1 MLGIVLQNPPNVRS
15 NAAHFRFVPEQTAK
29 SISFNRLDLLQS
41 NPPPFRCLV
50 LSSEGASS
58 SIDLAA
64 TEKPNAAVSLF
75 YSYGFSE
82 HQVEMIIEKNSKLL
96 SSSPERT
103 IKPKLDYLLS
113 FGYSQSELIV
123 LVSSDPHL
131 LGVSLEKRIIHNLN
145 ILKQL
150 LGTKELVKRALA
162 RSSRLLRYN
171 LDKCIVPNVETLR
184 MHGVPDKRIIQAV
197 ASFPRVMTHKPDSIS
212 SVVMELKEL
221 GIDPSSRAFIVGINA
236 KIAIVRSVW
245 DSKEAIYKSF
255 GWSDEDF
262 ISAFKRHPYCML
274 NSKGKIKKMMHFYVH
289 KLGWDP
295 SFISKNPLLIDLSLE
310 KRVLPR
316 CAVLNI
322 LASRR
327 LLGREATL
335 LELLWLTERN
345 FEANYVVKY
354 SNDITVIREAYE
366 GMIEEDFT
374 ALRAWDERIKKNESE
389 QNYGGLE

>member
-1 MLGIVLQNPPNVRS
+1 MLGIVLQNPLSLRYNAG
-15 NAAHFRFVPEQTAK
+15 AAHLRFVLDQTAK
-29 SISFNRLDLLQS
+29 SISFKRLHLLQS
-41 NPPPFRCLV
+41 IPPLFRSLV

-58 SIDLAA
+58 SIDLPA
-64 TEKPNAAVSLF
+64 TEKPNAVVSLF

-82 HQVEMIIEKNSKLL
+82 DQVELIMEKNSKLL

-103 IKPKLDYLLS
+103 IKPKLDYLLH
-113 FGYSQSELIV
+113 FGYSQSELV
-123 LVSSDPHL
+123 ALVSSDPHL

-145 ILKQL
+145 LLKQL
-150 LGTKELVKRALA
+150 LGTEELVKRAVA
-162 RSSRLLRYN
+162 RFSRLSRYN
-171 LDKCIVPNVETLR
+171 LEKCIVPNVEALR

-212 SVVMELKEL
+212 NVAMELKEL
-221 GIDPSSRAFIVGINA
+221 GIDPSTRAFIVGINA
-236 KIAIVRSVW
+236 KIAMTQSVW

-262 ISAFKRHPYCML
+262 MSAFKRHPYCML
-274 NSKGKIKKMMHFYVH
+274 NSEGKIKKMMHFYVH

-295 SFISKNPLLIDLSLE
+295 AFLSKNPLLIDLSLE
-310 KRVLPR
+310 RRVLPR

-335 LELLWLTERN
+335 LKLLLLAERS

-354 SNDITVIREAYE
+354 SKDITVTREAFE

-374 ALRAWDERIKKNESE
+374 ALRAWDERIRKNE
-389 QNYGGLE
+389 N

>member
-1 MLGIVLQNPPNVRS
+1 MLGIVLQNPLCVSS
-15 NAAHFRFVPEQTAK
+15 NEAHFRFVADQTAK
-29 SISFNRLDLLQS
+29 SISFKRLVLLQS
-41 NPPPFRCLV
+41 IPLFRCLV

-64 TEKPNAAVSLF
+64 TEKPNGVVSLF

-82 HQVEMIIEKNSKLL
+82 DQVELIIEKNSKLL
-96 SSSPERT
+96 LSSPERT

-113 FGYSQSELIV
+113 FGYSQSELIA

-131 LGVSLEKRIIHNLN
+131 LGVNLEKRIIHNLN
-145 ILKQL
+145 LLKQL
-150 LGTKELVKRALA
+150 LGTEELVKRAIA
-162 RSSRLLRYN
+162 RSSRLFRYN
-171 LDKCIVPNVETLR
+171 LDNCIVPNVETLR
-184 MHGVPDKRIIQAV
+184 KHGVPDKRIIQAV

-212 SVVMELKEL
+212 SVAMELKEL
-221 GIDPSSRAFIVGINA
+221 GIDPSTRAFIVGINA
-236 KIAIVRSVW
+236 KIAMTRSVW

-274 NSKGKIKKMMHFYVH
+274 NSEGKIKKMMHFYVH

-295 SFISKNPLLIDLSLE
+295 TFLSKNPLLIDLSLE
-310 KRVLPR
+310 RRVLPR

-335 LELLWLTERN
+335 LRLLLLAERS

-354 SNDITVIREAYE
+354 SKDITVIHEAYE

-374 ALRAWDERIKKNESE
+374 ALREWDERIRKDERKEK
-389 QNYGGLE
+389 YGGLE